1 MVDYAGWIHPTDR
14 PDLTNTRLSAAL
26 ADRYRI
32 ERELGQ
38 GGMATVYLAH
48 DIRHDRKV
56 ALKVLKPEL
65 AAVLGND
72 RFVVEIKTT
81 AALQHPHILPLFDS
95 GSADGF
101 LYYVMPYI
109 QGETLRSKL
118 DRETQL
124 GIEEAVRITS
134 SVADALDY
142 AHRHGVIHRDIKP
155 ENILLHDGR
164 PMVADFGIALAV
176 SAAAGGRMTETGMS
190 LGTPHYMSPEQAT
203 ADKEISARSD
213 VYSLASVLYEMLTG
227 SPPHTGS
234 SAQQIIMKIIA
245 EPVAP
250 VTTLRRSVPPHI
262 AAALAMALEK
272 LPADRFESARSFADA
287 LANPGF
293 TFGTSAVTMS
303 RATQRDWRH
312 RVAIPA
318 LAVAGILAI
327 ALGWLALQRP
337 APEGK
342 ISRYRVALPPGR
354 GLGASPWARLAVSP
368 DGSRLVY
375 VGDSERGTQLFL
387 RAQDRL
393 DAEPVAGTEG
403 ALNPAFSPDGSRVA
417 FMDRIAGGNI
427 KVVSLTGGA
436 VTTLTD
442 SLVGAPG
449 VAWGPDGYVYYD
461 RLGVGPLLRVRE
473 TGGQAETIGQL
484 DSLRGELQHSWPD
497 VLPNGKGVIFTV
509 SHHGPGSMGGPE
521 EEIGVLDLA
530 TRTHRVLLRGIFARY
545 AASGHLVYV
554 TSEGTLMAVPF
565 DQDRME
571 VAGEPVA
578 LGDGIGVR
586 TGGGAVDLALSA
598 SGTLWYAAGGVGAAG
613 TGEVAWV
620 TREGQATPI
629 PGVAGLLSDPAL
641 SLDGKR
647 LAVGNRELVST
658 ILIKELDQGPLS
670 KLTTGGSNSWRAAWM
685 ADGRSVGYASQAIGP
700 RSNRDA
706 YHRPADGSRAPT
718 LLLDLDEN
726 IDRVV
731 FSRDGAWVVYQI
743 VRSPGLRDLFARRIG
758 SDSSITLAAS
768 RADEVAPA
776 LSPDGRWLAYVSNES
791 GVFEVYVRPFPN
803 VADGRWQISVSG
815 GAEPVWAN
823 SGRELFYRSSGTAT
837 DSQMVIG
844 VTTGKSFIPG
854 VRKALFPLIRY
865 ATDDTYQHYDVAP
878 DDRRFVMLRA
888 SQGNRVDQLV
898 VVENFFE
905 VLRAQVGRPR

>member
-1 MVDYAGWIHPTDR
+1 LIAP
-14 PDLTNTRLSAAL
+14 RLSAAL

-32 ERELGQ
+32 DRELGQ
-38 GGMATVYLAH
+38 GGMATVYLAQ
-48 DIRHDRKV
+48 DLRHDRSV
-56 ALKVLKPEL
+56 AVKVLRPEL
-65 AAVLGND
+65 AAVLGAD

-109 QGETLRSKL
+109 QGETLRAKL

-124 GIEEAVRITS
+124 GIDEAVRITRE
-134 SVADALDY
+134 VADALDY

-250 VTTLRRSVPPHI
+250 VTTLRKSVPPHV

-272 LPADRFESARSFADA
+272 LPADRFDSARAFAAA

-293 TFGTSAVTMS
+293 TFGTSAVATA
-303 RATQRDWRH
+303 RAPERDWR
-312 RVAIPA
+312 RRIAIPA
-318 LAVAGILAI
+318 LAAAGLLAI
-327 ALGWLALQRP
+327 AAVWLALQRP
-337 APEGK
+337 VSPPGPVT
-342 ISRYRVALPPGR
+342 RYRVALLPGR
-354 GLGASPWARLAVSP
+354 GLAGTPWTRLAVSP

-375 VGDSERGTQLFL
+375 VGDSERGTQLFQ
-387 RAQDRL
+387 RTRDQL
-393 DAEPVAGTEG
+393 DAGPVPGTEG
-403 ALNPAFSPDGSRVA
+403 AINPSFAPDGNRVA

-427 KVVSLTGGA
+427 KVVSLSGGA

-449 VAWGPDGYVYYD
+449 VAWGSDGYIYYD

-473 TGGQAETIGQL
+473 TGGKAETVGQL
-484 DSLRGELQHSWPD
+484 DSVRGELQHSWPD

-545 AASGHLVYV
+545 AASGHLVYI

-598 SGTLWYAAGGVGAAG
+598 SGTLWYAAGGVGSAG
-613 TGEVAWV
+613 TGEAVWV

-629 PGVAGLLSDPAL
+629 PGVTGLLSDPAL
-641 SLDGKR
+641 SRDGKR
-647 LAVGNRELVST
+647 LAIGVRELASH
-658 ILIKELDQGPLS
+658 IMIKELDQGPVS
-670 KLTTGGSNSWRAAWM
+670 RLTTGSSNNWRAAWM
-685 ADGRSVGYASQAIGP
+685 ADGRSIGYVSQAIAP

-706 YHRPADGSRAPT
+706 YQRPADGSRAPT
-718 LLLDLDEN
+718 LLLDLEEN
-726 IDRVV
+726 VDRVV

-743 VRSPGLRDLFARRIG
+743 VRSPGLRDLFARRLG
-758 SDSSITLAAS
+758 SDSSIPLVAS
-768 RADEVAPA
+768 RADEKAPA

-791 GVFEVYVRPFPN
+791 GVSEVYVRPFPN
-803 VADGRWQISVSG
+803 TADGRWQISISG

-823 SGRELFYRSSGTAT
+823 SGRELFYRSIGLAT
-837 DSQMVIG
+837 DSQMVIA

-854 VRKALFPLIRY
+854 ARKALFPLIRY

-878 DDRRFVMLRA
+878 GDRRFVMLRA
-888 SQGNRVDQLV
+888 TEANRADQLIV
-898 VVENFFE
+898 VDNFFE
-905 VLRAQVGRPR
+905 VLRMQVGRP